1 MQRKGPDGKT
11 IKGGDEASED
21 ATRKV
26 PRRSIRDRLL
36 ATEEQTDEVPPTH
49 IATSPTADSSTSPG
63 NDGNRPTQPGG
74 DAPPTVYAGGPPPLP
89 REAARHD
96 APPARDYVPA
106 DPPPPARAH
115 PSSGQSPPPT
125 RDGPSPQRDYIPA
138 DNAATKIY
146 RPNRPSSAA
155 LTPPSEPAAPAAAS
169 GAMAQA
175 GRPKAGTP
183 VSADH
188 TISDPV
194 VGWLAIVEGPGRG
207 ASLNIGYGN
216 NRIGRAPT
224 ENVSLDFGDEQISR
238 ENHATITFDGR
249 HRRFYVLPG
258 QGRNLVYVNDQPVM
272 TPQELTGGEEILL
285 GQTKLR
291 FVPFCG
297 KSFDWYQK

>member
-1 MQRKGPDGKT
+1 MMQRKGPDGKT

-36 ATEEQTDEVPPTH
+36 ASDEQTDEVPPTH
-49 IATSPTADSSTSPG
+49 IATAPTADSTNPG
-63 NDGNRPTQPGG
+63 QGAPGA
-74 DAPPTVYAGGPPPLP
+74 DATPTVYAGGPPPLP
-89 REAARHD
+89 RETARNEP
-96 APPARDYVPA
+96 APPRDYIPA
-106 DPPPPARAH
+106 DPPPLPTRAQPAAA
-115 PSSGQSPPPT
+115 PPPPPAT
-125 RDGPSPQRDYIPA
+125 RDGPSPARDYVPA

-146 RPNRPSSAA
+146 RPNRPAA
-155 LTPPSEPAAPAAAS
+155 AAPAPGAEPAAAPGR
-169 GAMAQA
+169 GAMSQA
-175 GRPKAGTP
+175 GRPKSGTP
-183 VSADH
+183 VSADF

-207 ASLNIGYGN
+207 ASLNVGYGN

-224 ENVSLDFGDEQISR
+224 ENISLDFGDEEISR

-249 HRRFYVLPG
+249 HRRFYILPG
-258 QGRNLVYVNDQPVM
+258 QGRNLVYVNEQPVM
-272 TPQELTGGEEILL
+272 SPLELTGGEEILL

>member
-11 IKGGDEASED
+11 IKSGEEANEE

-36 ATEEQTDEVPPTH
+36 ATDEPTDQEMPATH
-49 IATSPTADSSTSPG
+49 LATTPTADSSAES
-63 NDGNRPTQPGG
+63 NRATQPGA
-74 DAPPTVYAGGPPPLP
+74 DATPTVFAGGPPPLP
-89 REAARHD
+89 REAQRQE
-96 APPARDYVPA
+96 PPARDYVPA
-106 DPPPPARAH
+106 DPPRPPPATGPA
-115 PSSGQSPPPT
+115 GYPPT
-125 RDGPSPQRDYIPA
+125 RDTGGAGPARDYIPA

-146 RPNRPSSAA
+146 RPNRPASAPVGPVVDSG
-155 LTPPSEPAAPAAAS
+155 PPASAS
-169 GAMAQA
+169 GAISQA

-183 VSADH
+183 VSSDF

-194 VGWLAIVEGPGRG
+194 VGWLAVVEGPGRG
-207 ASLNIGYGN
+207 ASLNVGYGN

-224 ENVSLDFGDEQISR
+224 ENVSLDFGDEEISR

-249 HRRFYVLPG
+249 HRRFYLLPG
-258 QGRNLVYVNDQPVM
+258 HGRNLVYVNDQPVM
-272 TPQELTGGEEILL
+272 SPLELTGNEEILL

>member
-1 MQRKGPDGKT
+1 MTQRKGPDGKT

-36 ATEEQTDEVPPTH
+36 ASDEQTDEVPPTH
-49 IATSPTADSSTSPG
+49 IATATTADSTNPASEAG
-63 NDGNRPTQPGG
+63 RATQSGA
-74 DAPPTVYAGGPPPLP
+74 DATPTVYAGGPPPLP
-89 REAARHD
+89 RETARNEP
-96 APPARDYVPA
+96 APARDYVPA
-106 DPPPPARAH
+106 DPPPA
-115 PSSGQSPPPT
+115 
-125 RDGPSPQRDYIPA
+125 RDYIPA

-146 RPNRPSSAA
+146 RPNRPPSSV
-155 LTPPSEPAAPAAAS
+155 TPPPPEPAAA
-169 GAMAQA
+169 GTAMSQA
-175 GRPKAGTP
+175 GRPKAGMP
-183 VSADH
+183 VSGDF
-188 TISDPV
+188 TIADPV

-224 ENVSLDFGDEQISR
+224 ENVSLDFGDEEVSR

-249 HRRFYVLPG
+249 HRRFYLLPG

-272 TPQELTGGEEILL
+272 TPLELNGGEEILL

-291 FVPFCG
+291 FVPFCS

>member
-1 MQRKGPDGKT
+1 MMQRKGPDGKT

-36 ATEEQTDEVPPTH
+36 ASDEQTDEVPPTH
-49 IATSPTADSSTSPG
+49 IATAPTADSTNPG
-63 NDGNRPTQPGG
+63 AQGARAAAPGA
-74 DAPPTVYAGGPPPLP
+74 DATPTVYAANPPPLP
-89 REAARHD
+89 REAARNEPAPPRDYIPAD
-96 APPARDYVPA
+96 APPIPPRAQPA
-106 DPPPPARAH
+106 SA
-115 PSSGQSPPPT
+115 QVPPPT
-125 RDGPSPQRDYIPA
+125 RDGPSPARDYVPA

-146 RPNRPSSAA
+146 RPNRPAA
-155 LTPPSEPAAPAAAS
+155 AAAPPPPEPAAAGAAPMS
-169 GAMAQA
+169 QA

-183 VSADH
+183 VSGDH
-188 TISDPV
+188 TIADPV

-224 ENVSLDFGDEQISR
+224 ENVSLDFGDEEISR

-249 HRRFYVLPG
+249 HRRFYILPG
-258 QGRNLVYVNDQPVM
+258 QGRNLVYVNEQPVM
-272 TPQELTGGEEILL
+272 SPLELTGGEEILL

>member
-1 MQRKGPDGKT
+1 MMQRKGPDGKT
-11 IKGGDEASED
+11 IKGGEEASED

-36 ATEEQTDEVPPTH
+36 ATDEQTDEVPPTH
-49 IATSPTADSSTSPG
+49 LATTPTADSSNAGSEA
-63 NDGNRPTQPGG
+63 NRATQPGA
-74 DAPPTVYAGGPPPLP
+74 DATPTVYAGGPPPLP
-89 REAARHD
+89 REPARPEPT
-96 APPARDYVPA
+96 PPRDYVPA
-106 DPPPPARAH
+106 DPPRAQPPSA
-115 PSSGQSPPPT
+115 QVPPPT
-125 RDGPSPQRDYIPA
+125 RDGPSPARDYIPA

-146 RPNRPSSAA
+146 RPNRPASAPVGA
-155 LTPPSEPAAPAAAS
+155 PAEPAMVAAGS
-169 GAMAQA
+169 GAISQA

-183 VSADH
+183 VSGDF

-224 ENVSLDFGDEQISR
+224 ENVSLDFGDEEISR

-249 HRRFYVLPG
+249 HRRFYILPG
-258 QGRNLVYVNDQPVM
+258 QGRYLVYVNDQPVM
-272 TPQELTGGEEILL
+272 SPLELAGGEDILL

>member
-1 MQRKGPDGKT
+1 MMQRKGPDGKT
-11 IKGGDEASED
+11 IRGNEEASED

-36 ATEEQTDEVPPTH
+36 SSDQQTDEVPATH
-49 IATSPTADSSTSPG
+49 LATTPTADSSVE
-63 NDGNRPTQPGG
+63 GNRPTQQGA
-74 DAPPTVYAGGPPPLP
+74 DATPTVYAAAPPPVP
-89 REAARHD
+89 REAARPD
-96 APPARDYVPA
+96 TPPARDYVPA
-106 DPPPPARAH
+106 DPPRPAPPPTGPA
-115 PSSGQSPPPT
+115 GYPPT
-125 RDGPSPQRDYIPA
+125 RDTGGAAVPRDYVPA

-146 RPNRPSSAA
+146 RPNRPASAPVGPSVDS
-155 LTPPSEPAAPAAAS
+155 TPPASGS
-169 GAMAQA
+169 GAMSQA

-183 VSADH
+183 VSGDF
-188 TISDPV
+188 TIADPV

-207 ASLNIGYGN
+207 ASLNVGYGN

-224 ENVSLDFGDEQISR
+224 ENVSLDFGDEEVSR

-249 HRRFYVLPG
+249 HRRFYILPG

-272 TPQELTGGEEILL
+272 SPLELTGGEEILL

>member
-11 IKGGDEASED
+11 IGRNEEASEE

-36 ATEEQTDEVPPTH
+36 AQDEPTAEDVPPTH
-49 IATSPTADSSTSPG
+49 IATTPTNDGGSPG
-63 NDGNRPTQPGG
+63 TEANRATTTGA
-74 DAPPTVYAGGPPPLP
+74 DATPTVYAG
-89 REAARHD
+89 AAPSRQD
-96 APPARDYVPA
+96 TAKKDYVPA
-106 DPPPPARAH
+106 DPKAQPATGAAL
-115 PSSGQSPPPT
+115 PPT
-125 RDGPSPQRDYIPA
+125 RDAGAAAPSRDYVPA

-146 RPNRPSSAA
+146 RPNRPPSAQVGA
-155 LTPPSEPAAPAAAS
+155 PTDPAAP
-169 GAMAQA
+169 GAGAISQA

-183 VSADH
+183 VSGDF
-188 TISDPV
+188 TIADPV

-224 ENVSLDFGDEQISR
+224 ENISLDFGDEEISR

-272 TPQELTGGEEILL
+272 SPLELTGGEDILL

-291 FVPFCG
+291 FMPFCG

>member
-1 MQRKGPDGKT
+1 MMQRKGPDGKT
-11 IKGGDEASED
+11 IKGGDEASEE

-36 ATEEQTDEVPPTH
+36 ATEESTEEVPPTH
-49 IATSPTADSSTSPG
+49 IATAPTADST
-63 NDGNRPTQPGG
+63 NPGG
-74 DAPPTVYAGGPPPLP
+74 TPAPGSDVPPTVYAGAPPPLP
-89 REAARHD
+89 RETPRNEP
-96 APPARDYVPA
+96 PPARDYVPA
-106 DPPPPARAH
+106 DPPPPSRAQ
-115 PSSGQSPPPT
+115 PASAPPPT
-125 RDGPSPQRDYIPA
+125 RDGPSPSRDYIPA

-146 RPNRPSSAA
+146 RPNRPPASVAA
-155 LTPPSEPAAPAAAS
+155 PPPEPAAAGPAMS
-169 GAMAQA
+169 QA
-175 GRPKAGTP
+175 GRPKSGMP
-183 VSADH
+183 VSGDF
-188 TISDPV
+188 TIADPV
-194 VGWLAIVEGPGRG
+194 VGWLAVVEGPGRG

-224 ENVSLDFGDEQISR
+224 ENISLDFGDEEISR

-249 HRRFYVLPG
+249 HRRFYILPG

-272 TPQELTGGEEILL
+272 TPLELSGGEEILL

>member
-1 MQRKGPDGKT
+1 MMQRKGPDGKT
-11 IKGGDEASED
+11 IKGGDEASEE

-36 ATEEQTDEVPPTH
+36 AQDEPTAEDVPPTH
-49 IATSPTADSSTSPG
+49 LATTPTSDGTSPG
-63 NDGNRPTQPGG
+63 SEANRATAPGA
-74 DAPPTVYAGGPPPLP
+74 DATPTVYAGGPSPT
-89 REAARHD
+89 ARP
-96 APPARDYVPA
+96 ATPPARDYVPA
-106 DPPPPARAH
+106 DPAPPAKQPPAA
-115 PSSGQSPPPT
+115 PSPT
-125 RDGPSPQRDYIPA
+125 RDTGAAAPARDYVPA

-146 RPNRPSSAA
+146 RPNRPASAPIA
-155 LTPPSEPAAPAAAS
+155 APAEPAAAT
-169 GAMAQA
+169 GALSQA

-188 TISDPV
+188 TIADPV

-224 ENVSLDFGDEQISR
+224 ENVSLDFGDEEISR

-249 HRRFYVLPG
+249 HRRFYILPG

-272 TPQELTGGEEILL
+272 SPLELAGGEDILL

>member
-1 MQRKGPDGKT
+1 MMQRKGPDGKT
-11 IKGGDEASED
+11 IRGGEEASED

-36 ATEEQTDEVPPTH
+36 AQDEPTDDVPATH
-49 IATSPTADSSTSPG
+49 LATAPTADSANPASEADRSTSPG
-63 NDGNRPTQPGG
+63 A
-74 DAPPTVYAGGPPPLP
+74 DATPTVYAKGPPPLP
-89 REAARHD
+89 RDAAN
-96 APPARDYVPA
+96 PAREYVPA
-106 DPPPPARAH
+106 DPPQAKPAAQT
-115 PSSGQSPPPT
+115 PSRDSGAQPPT
-125 RDGPSPQRDYIPA
+125 RDRDYVPA

-146 RPNRPSSAA
+146 RPNRPA
-155 LTPPSEPAAPAAAS
+155 AAPAAAPLEPATAS
-169 GAMAQA
+169 AGAAAIAQA
-175 GRPKAGTP
+175 GRPKPGAP
-183 VSADH
+183 VSSDF
-188 TISDPV
+188 TIADPV

-216 NRIGRAPT
+216 IRNGRAPT
-224 ENVSLDFGDEQISR
+224 ENVSLDFGDAEISR

-249 HRRFYVLPG
+249 HRRFYILPG

-272 TPQELTGGEEILL
+272 SPVELAGGEEILL

>member
-36 ATEEQTDEVPPTH
+36 ATDEQTDEVPATH
-49 IATSPTADSSTSPG
+49 LATAPTADSSQGSEA
-63 NDGNRPTQPGG
+63 NRATQPGA
-74 DAPPTVYAGGPPPLP
+74 DATPTVYAGGPPPLP
-89 REAARHD
+89 PTRHE
-96 APPARDYVPA
+96 PSPARDYVPA
-106 DPPPPARAH
+106 DPPPPPRAQ
-115 PSSGQSPPPT
+115 PASGQAPPPT
-125 RDGPSPQRDYIPA
+125 RDGPSPARDYIPA

-146 RPNRPSSAA
+146 RPNRPASAV
-155 LTPPSEPAAPAAAS
+155 AAPAPEP
-169 GAMAQA
+169 AMAAAGGGTAMSQA

-183 VSADH
+183 VSGDF

-224 ENVSLDFGDEQISR
+224 ENVSLDFGDEEISR

-249 HRRFYVLPG
+249 HRRFYLLPG

-272 TPQELTGGEEILL
+272 SPQELSGGEEILL

-291 FVPFCG
+291 FVPFCS

>member
-1 MQRKGPDGKT
+1 MMQRKGPDGKT
-11 IKGGDEASED
+11 IRGGDEASED

-36 ATEEQTDEVPPTH
+36 ASDEQTDEVPPTH
-49 IATSPTADSSTSPG
+49 IATAPTADSTNPG
-63 NDGNRPTQPGG
+63 SEAGRATAPGA
-74 DAPPTVYAGGPPPLP
+74 DATPTVYAANPPPLP
-89 REAARHD
+89 RETARNEP
-96 APPARDYVPA
+96 APARDYVPA
-106 DPPPPARAH
+106 DPPPIPPRAQPASA
-115 PSSGQSPPPT
+115 QVPPPT
-125 RDGPSPQRDYIPA
+125 RDGPSPARDYVPA

-146 RPNRPSSAA
+146 RPNRPASAVA
-155 LTPPSEPAAPAAAS
+155 APPPEPAAAGS
-169 GAMAQA
+169 TAMSQA
-175 GRPKAGTP
+175 GRPKAGMP
-183 VSADH
+183 VSGDF
-188 TISDPV
+188 TIADPV

-224 ENVSLDFGDEQISR
+224 ENVSLDFGDEEISR

-249 HRRFYVLPG
+249 HRRFYILPG
-258 QGRNLVYVNDQPVM
+258 QGRNLVYVNEQPVM
-272 TPQELTGGEEILL
+272 SPLELTGGEEILL

>member
-1 MQRKGPDGKT
+1 MMQRKGPDGKT

-36 ATEEQTDEVPPTH
+36 ASDEQTDDVPPTH
-49 IATSPTADSSTSPG
+49 IATAPTADSTNPG
-63 NDGNRPTQPGG
+63 AEAGRAAAPGA
-74 DAPPTVYAGGPPPLP
+74 DATPTVYAG
-89 REAARHD
+89 AAPARNEP
-96 APPARDYVPA
+96 APARDYVPA
-106 DPPPPARAH
+106 DPPPLPPRVQPAGA
-115 PSSGQSPPPT
+115 QAPPPT
-125 RDGPSPQRDYIPA
+125 RDGPSPARDFVPA

-146 RPNRPSSAA
+146 RPNRAA
-155 LTPPSEPAAPAAAS
+155 VPAAPAAPAPQAGG
-169 GAMAQA
+169 GAMSQA
-175 GRPKAGTP
+175 GRPKSGMP
-183 VSADH
+183 VSGDF
-188 TISDPV
+188 TIADPV

-207 ASLNIGYGN
+207 ASLNVGYGN

-224 ENVSLDFGDEQISR
+224 ENISLDFGDEEISR

-249 HRRFYVLPG
+249 HRRFYILPG

-272 TPQELTGGEEILL
+272 SPLELGGGEEIML